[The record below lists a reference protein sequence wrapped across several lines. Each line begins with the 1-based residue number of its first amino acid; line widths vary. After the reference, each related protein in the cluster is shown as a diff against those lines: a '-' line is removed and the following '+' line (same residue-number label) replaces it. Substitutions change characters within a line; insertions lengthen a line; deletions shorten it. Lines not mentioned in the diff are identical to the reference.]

1 MRYYPLFIDLTAKDI
16 LVVGAGAV
24 GRRKISS
31 LLTAS
36 PRRIV
41 VLDPAFTPEI
51 MRNLAAKGPVE
62 CRARTFRPEDLEGIT
77 LVFAATDNRKINADI
92 ASLCETRNILCNI
105 ADAPDLCSFIVPA
118 HFHEGDLTIALSTNG
133 SSPALA
139 KRLRRELENFA
150 KKRYTPLLIVLGR
163 LRPLLLELGLDT
175 AQNTA
180 IIQSLVESS
189 LGELL
194 EHGNE
199 GAVRELLISR
209 LPKTLHPRLGDLL
222 HGL

>member
-24 GRRKISS
+24 GRRKINS
-31 LLTAS
+31 LLAAS
-36 PRRIV
+36 PRRII
-41 VLDPAFTPEI
+41 VLDPAFTSES
-51 MRNLAAKGPVE
+51 MRELAAKGPVE
-62 CRARTFRPEDLEGIT
+62 CLARTFRPEDLEDKI
-77 LVFAATDNRKINADI
+77 LVFAATDNKEINAGI
-92 ASLCETRNILCNI
+92 AALCEARNILCNI
-105 ADAPDLCSFIVPA
+105 ADAPDLCGFIVPA
-118 HFHEGDLTIALSTNG
+118 HFREGDLTIALSTNG

-139 KRLRRELENFA
+139 KRLRRELENFT
-150 KKRYTPLLIVLGR
+150 KKRYASLLVVLGR

-180 IIQSLVESS
+180 IMQELVESS

-199 GAVRELLISR
+199 GAARDLLARR

>member
-16 LVVGAGAV
+16 LVVGAGEV
-24 GRRKISS
+24 GQRKISS

-51 MRNLAAKGPVE
+51 MRNLAANGPVE
-62 CRARTFRPEDLEGIT
+62 CRARTFHPEDLEGKT
-77 LVFAATDNRKINADI
+77 LVFAATDNRKVNADI
-92 ASLCETRNILCNI
+92 AALCEARNILCNI
-105 ADAPDLCSFIVPA
+105 ADAPGLCSFIVPA
-118 HFHEGDLTIALSTNG
+118 RFHEGDLTIALSTNG

-180 IIQSLVESS
+180 IIQSLVESP

-199 GAVRELLISR
+199 GAVRDLLTSR